1 MTELDILYDIIYKYG
16 KDTNLI
22 GASIVLKD
30 KNSGEITICNLN
42 EYGDFN
48 EYTVDE

>member
-1 MTELDILYDIIYKYG
+1 MAELDILYDIIYKYVE
-16 KDTNLI
+16 DTHLI

-42 EYGDFN
+42 EYGGFN
-48 EYTVDE
+48 EYKIDE